1 MIFIYIL
8 YKYVCYMQRDTFV
21 YNFAFVLLIILV
33 VFSFGFMVGK
43 TKYYYIHIY
52 ENFS

>member
-1 MIFIYIL
+1 ML
-8 YKYVCYMQRDTFV
+8 YAKKTFV

-33 VFSFGFMVGK
+33 VFMVGK

-52 ENFS
+52 KNFS